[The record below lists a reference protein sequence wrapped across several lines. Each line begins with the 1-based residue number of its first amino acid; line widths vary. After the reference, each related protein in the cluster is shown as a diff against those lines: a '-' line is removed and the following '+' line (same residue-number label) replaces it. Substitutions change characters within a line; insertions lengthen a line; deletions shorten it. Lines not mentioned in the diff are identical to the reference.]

1 MRNLYEKLFYCK
13 WGTREVLI
21 SWFLH
26 VYRRVSLPSWFFHK
40 ALGFLYSLYSII
52 VVVKVMRIRNSVIQT
67 PGALEILTCI
77 YFYENV
83 CCVYFESCHFV
94 IFVDCIDISKV
105 LFLCSRNKSSKLSN
119 IFHPFLGYF
128 IHIRTESVH
137 IYTLKLFFNCI
148 YAHSPIIRWY
158 FANWQIRWQSVIIVI
173 PYLLK

>member
-1 MRNLYEKLFYCK
+1 
-13 WGTREVLI
+13 
-21 SWFLH
+21 
-26 VYRRVSLPSWFFHK
+26 
-40 ALGFLYSLYSII
+40 
-52 VVVKVMRIRNSVIQT
+52 MRIRNSVIQT

-128 IHIRTESVH
+128 IHIRTESVVFQLH
-137 IYTLKLFFNCI
+137 ICTFPHNTMIFCELANKVTISYNCYSLFIEIVILFYPISFNTKR
-148 YAHSPIIRWY
+148 PDIRW
-158 FANWQIRWQSVIIVI
+158 
-173 PYLLK
+173 